1 MKAEKTNGAKV
12 SRFDVRAEYARLL
25 DEREAAQPPKAPVLA
40 GGFYV
45 VAVGETLPPEPLTV
59 FINESGQEFFDA
71 QRARAFDTYGD
82 ALKWAV
88 ENCEFSQMDFCA
100 VPRGFEN
107 PRYPRVCYLRTY
119 TELTR
124 L

>member
-12 SRFDVRAEYARLL
+12 SRFDVRADYARI
-25 DEREAAQPPKAPVLA
+25 ESGRIAKQPPINPEFV
-40 GGFYV
+40 GGVSV
-45 VAVGETLPPEPLTV
+45 VAVGETTPPEPLTV
-59 FINESGQEFFDA
+59 YISESGQEVFDA

-100 VPRGFEN
+100 VPRGFEK
-107 PRYPRVCYLRTY
+107 PRFPRVCYLRTY
-119 TELTR
+119 TELTE